1 MEIREYQNLIRKDR
15 VSVDLTL
22 HNIPSDL
29 IRDFN
34 HNVMKP
40 YYEGRIGHAIKD
52 LMRKAIEEQK
62 QKQKKT

>member
-1 MEIREYQNLIRKDR
+1 VEISEYKNLIRKERR

-22 HNIPSDL
+22 HSISSDL
-29 IRDFN
+29 IEDFSRY
-34 HNVMKP
+34 VMKP

-62 QKQKKT
+62 QKQ